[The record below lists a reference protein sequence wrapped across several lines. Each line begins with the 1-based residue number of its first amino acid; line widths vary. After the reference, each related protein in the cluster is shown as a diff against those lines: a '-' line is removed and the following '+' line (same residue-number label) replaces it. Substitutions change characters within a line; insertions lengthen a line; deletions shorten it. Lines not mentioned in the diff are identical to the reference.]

1 MKFGVFDHMDRGTVP
16 LGEQYENRLKLTEA
30 YDRAGIRTYHLAEH
44 HATPLGMAPSPSVF
58 LAAVAQRTRRLRFG
72 PLVYTLPMYHPL
84 RVAEEICMLDQLSG
98 GRLEIGV
105 GRGIS
110 HLELGHYG
118 VDPATSPA
126 QYVEALAVV
135 LKALSSK
142 TLTFEGKF
150 YNYRDVPIELEPVQK
165 PHPPLWYGAGAPDS
179 VVWPAK
185 NAVNIVCNAPAKHT
199 RTVTDRYRAEWQA
212 AGKPADAIPLLGMN
226 RHIVIAE
233 TEAEALACARRAY
246 KVWYDSF
253 MHLWLRHGTLPTR
266 SYGAT
271 FDQLEQEGNGVAGTP
286 EKVRAML
293 AAQVKEAGNNYLVCR
308 LAFGD
313 LTLAE
318 SMRSLDLFTRAVMPA
333 LAEAREAA
341 E

>member
-58 LAAVAQRTRRLRFG
+58 LCSGGAAHAPAALRPARLHAADVPPAAGRGRNLHARPDERRAARYRRRTR
-72 PLVYTLPMYHPL
+72 
-84 RVAEEICMLDQLSG
+84 
-98 GRLEIGV
+98 
-105 GRGIS
+105 IS

-118 VDPATSPA
+118 VDPATSSA
-126 QYVEALAVV
+126 QYVEALAIV

-150 YNYRDVPIELEPVQK
+150 YSYRDVPIELEPLQK
-165 PHPPLWYGAGAPDS
+165 PHPPLWYGVGAPDG
-179 VVWPAK
+179 VVWAAK
-185 NAVNIVCNAPAKHT
+185 NAINVVCNAPARQT
-199 RTVTDRYRAEWQA
+199 RAVTDRYRAEWQA
-212 AGKPADAIPLLGMN
+212 AGKPAATIPLMGMN

-233 TEAEALACARRAY
+233 TEAEALATARRAY
-246 KVWYDSF
+246 KLWYDSF
-253 MHLWLRHGTLPTR
+253 MHLWLQHGTKPTR
-266 SYGAT
+266 SYGTT
-271 FDQLEQEGNGVAGTP
+271 FDELEQEGNGIAGTP

-293 AAQVKEAGNNYLVCR
+293 TAQVKEAGNNYLVCR

-318 SMRSLDLFTRAVMPA
+318 SMRSLDLFARAVMPA
-333 LAEAREAA
+333 LADVREAA